1 LNEEGKVIL
10 KNLRLNEMHEFM
22 EMIGE
27 GSGRSIQIWKW
38 LYSKGRWIEN
48 LEQASGG
55 VIFLY
60 TINRMACQKDT
71 CPLFVPYRRQKL
83 EEVATVDSGLKFDS
97 VVQAGDGTRK
107 MIFEVTAGNAKT
119 KSVET
124 VIIPMK
130 GGKIKSD
137 RYTICVSSQVG
148 CAMNCQFCYTGRL
161 GLLGNLMTSQIVEQ
175 VVQAKRYLKS
185 INDETPV
192 SHIVFMGMGE
202 PFDNYRAVMGAV
214 AILSEPSHGGLQFDA
229 RKITVSTVGL
239 VDRIRQFRQESKAQ
253 LAVSLHAP
261 TDEAGPHPSPA
272 LPCPIRDRIVPL
284 NKRHDLKELLGTLR
298 ELYPE
303 VNNTYTYTCILAVE
317 MERLKERALKKKSLE
332 SWNSRERQC
341 IALPWQRGR
350 HSGRW
355 SLLYCTASTNRRR
368 EPSAHHQK
376 QEEDTSRPDGRR
388 ARDFVV
394 FEYTMLGG
402 VNDREADARRLL
414 EVTRGINCIFNLI
427 TFNTH
432 QESVFQSTPREQ
444 TRRFRQILLEGG
456 RICTIRD
463 SRGDDN
469 MSACGQLG

>member
-1 LNEEGKVIL
+1 
-10 KNLRLNEMHEFM
+10 
-22 EMIGE
+22 
-27 GSGRSIQIWKW
+27 
-38 LYSKGRWIEN
+38 
-48 LEQASGG
+48 
-55 VIFLY
+55 
-60 TINRMACQKDT
+60 
-71 CPLFVPYRRQKL
+71 
-83 EEVATVDSGLKFDS
+83 
-97 VVQAGDGTRK
+97 

-239 VDRIRQFRQESKAQ
+239 VDRIRQFREETKAQ

-261 TDEAGPHPSPA
+261 TDE
-272 LPCPIRDRIVPL
+272 IRDRIVPL

-303 VNNTYTYTCILAVE
+303 
-317 MERLKERALKKKSLE
+317 
-332 SWNSRERQC
+332 
-341 IALPWQRGR
+341 
-350 HSGRW
+350 
-355 SLLYCTASTNRRR
+355 
-368 EPSAHHQK
+368 
-376 QEEDTSRPDGRR
+376 SRPDGRR

-469 MSACGQLG
+469 MSACGQLGDIKTTERIIKAKPFQQNTSSSPSSFP